1 MKLANNMTKMTDS
14 VMFKE
19 GKNIASE
26 SRKNIFS
33 GKVTPGLAPA
43 TIGRRGEGTSDYEA
57 DGHRPSTTSNTNPL
71 YYTGELHDS
80 IRATKTGVEMKAY
93 GEKHHRGW
101 GEVKREF
108 IEMPGSDNMKKHEEK
123 LDIELVEEMI
133 KKMMF

>member
-26 SRKNIFS
+26 SRKNIFR

-43 TIGRRGEGTSDYEA
+43 TIERRAEGTSDYEA
-57 DGHRPSTTSNTNPL
+57 DGHRPFSTRNANPL

-80 IRATKTGVEMKAY
+80 IRATKTGVEMNAY
-93 GEKHHRGW
+93 GEEHHRGW

-123 LDIELVEEMI
+123 LGVDLVKDMI
-133 KKMMF
+133 KEMMF